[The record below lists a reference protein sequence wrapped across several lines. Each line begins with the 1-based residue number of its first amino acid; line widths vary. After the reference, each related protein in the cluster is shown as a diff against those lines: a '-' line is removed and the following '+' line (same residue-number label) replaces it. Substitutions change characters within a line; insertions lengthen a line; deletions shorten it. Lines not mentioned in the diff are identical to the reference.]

1 MPTKTASSSR
11 PPPCSGQAGLPRRDW
26 IARVAAASAGFV
38 ALSGCGSGGAD
49 SGGSAPPPPAPPT
62 SSLTRSWR
70 LGFSPLPPRAT
81 VQDVLRGID
90 LWSQRAELAV
100 IHEELPWRDLLAGQT
115 PEAILQRDKV
125 QLVAY
130 MKGKG
135 LQLVVMGEL
144 NDGLARES
152 EAPQLRAAGR
162 SIGEP
167 AVQRLYRDY
176 MLAVDRL
183 LEPVLLGLAAETN
196 LVRAAAPAPLYDAI
210 RRTANDTAAA
220 LRAAGRGV
228 PLMSS
233 VQVET
238 AWGRLGGSGVY
249 AGIERDLA
257 DFPFAQT
264 LGLSSYP
271 YFGWSQPEDMPTD
284 YFSRLVAGRN
294 LPVMMVEGGWPSAGA
309 GTIAST
315 PALQARW
322 ITRNAALLDAAGAR
336 GWLHLMFADI
346 ELASVPP
353 PVPPNLPLFAS
364 IGLMDSQF
372 NAKPALAA
380 WDAQHAR
387 RLA

>member
-11 PPPCSGQAGLPRRDW
+11 LPPCSGAARLSRRAWLAGVAQATL
-26 IARVAAASAGFV
+26 VS
-38 ALSGCGSGGAD
+38 CGGG
-49 SGGSAPPPPAPPT
+49 GGTPPPPAPPPPPAT
-62 SSLTRSWR
+62 TRSWR
-70 LGFSPLPPRAT
+70 LGFSFLPPRPT

-90 LWSQRAELAV
+90 LWSPRAELAV
-100 IHEELPWRDLLAGQT
+100 IHEELPWRDLLAGQS

-162 SIGEP
+162 SLTEP

-183 LEPVLLGLAAETN
+183 LQPVLLGLAAETN
-196 LVRAAAPAPLYDAI
+196 LVRAAAPVPLYDAV

-220 LRAAGRGV
+220 LRAAGRSV
-228 PLMSS
+228 PLMAS

-238 AWGRLGGSGVY
+238 AWGRLDGSGRYV
-249 AGIERDLA
+249 GIDADLA
-257 DFPFAQT
+257 DFPFVQT

-271 YFGWSQPEDMPTD
+271 YFGWSLPEDIPPD
-284 YFSRLVAGRN
+284 CFSRLVAGRS

-309 GTIAST
+309 GTVAST

-322 ITRNAALLDAAGAR
+322 IERNAALLDAVRAQ

-346 ELASVPP
+346 DLASVPP
-353 PVPPNLPLFAS
+353 PVPPNLPLFAT
-364 IGLMDSQF
+364 IGLADSQF
-372 NAKPALAA
+372 NPKPALAA
-380 WDAQHAR
+380 WDALHAR